1 VKLKD
6 PSLAEAEVVSLPL
19 PSTIFMLTLAKGQML
34 LPVLAGSNMIL
45 PKIVTEEL
53 SVMETVT

>member
-1 VKLKD
+1 M
-6 PSLAEAEVVSLPL
+6 EVVSLPL

-53 SVMETVT
+53 SVMETVA